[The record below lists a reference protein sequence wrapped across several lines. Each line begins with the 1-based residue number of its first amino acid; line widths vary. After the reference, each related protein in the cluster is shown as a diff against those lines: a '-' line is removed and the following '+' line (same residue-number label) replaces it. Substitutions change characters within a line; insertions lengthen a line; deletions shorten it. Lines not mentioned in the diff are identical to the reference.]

1 MDLDL
6 LRCAAKQQGMNQP
19 VAGLVH
25 GQRSA
30 KVRVAALAQAA
41 DLKRCRN
48 GLRLAAP
55 MRDQAAAIGRE
66 GHRVVRRGAASQR
79 PQRSLRQ
86 AGAQDGVQRR
96 KQRPS
101 PLGGEDGVGVD
112 LLVHAGVHLKA
123 QAASR
128 GRFTGIAGAALVD
141 QLLVSAPTERRVD
154 HMLIAQARHLLGLEA
169 LVERL
174 LDVDDAQLAGQGME
188 GVGVGCSRSP
198 IASARSAS

>member
-66 GHRVVRRGAASQR
+66 GHRVVRRGAAPQR

-96 KQRPS
+96 KQRPR

-169 LVERL
+169 L
-174 LDVDDAQLAGQGME
+174 DDARLAGQGME